1 MSCRSFAFSSSITLA
16 SLKRGNHGISRSR
29 AVFSPLPGGIPL
41 PALPIHCLSTI
52 CDGFSSHN
60 SVLALCK
67 PSNTTAAEDN
77 TTGCPGIP
85 AFDILAD
92 SLVHNRT
99 MLSLS
104 SHTDVLPS
112 PGLAVARG
120 SGGIT
125 STGFNPSVPSPG
137 RVNRS
142 PQLLESQ
149 AHTVRLE
156 IRAREQESKA
166 TPKDIRAAC
175 QFVPIVVI
183 RDPTLAAL
191 PALPIIA
198 AKVAMFLQYEST
210 WEKKQRGTTETI
222 AGSSIGKSQ
231 ISQVISA
238 LEDYR
243 RNSQHL
249 YKDCLEAQIPLRN
262 DQRIRQFESAAAH
275 DEPNRA
281 EKAQVTKAAGEFFR

>member
-1 MSCRSFAFSSSITLA
+1 MVFPATTVYLPSASPATPLRRKTIRLA
-16 SLKRGNHGISRSR
+16 
-29 AVFSPLPGGIPL
+29 AQESPQ
-41 PALPIHCLSTI
+41 
-52 CDGFSSHN
+52 
-60 SVLALCK
+60 
-67 PSNTTAAEDN
+67 
-77 TTGCPGIP
+77 
-85 AFDILAD
+85 FDILAD
-92 SLVHNRT
+92 SPVHNRT

-120 SGGIT
+120 SGGTT
-125 STGFNPSVPSPG
+125 STGSNPSVPSPG

-142 PQLLESQ
+142 LQLLESQ

-166 TPKDIRAAC
+166 TPKTYGRHVNSYQSWWDLSEAAK
-175 QFVPIVVI
+175 VI

-198 AKVAMFLQYEST
+198 AKVAMFLQYENT
-210 WEKKQRGTTETI
+210 REKKKRRTTETI

-281 EKAQVTKAAGEFFR
+281 EKAQVTKAAGSSSGSVSILSLSPH

>member
-1 MSCRSFAFSSSITLA
+1 MIRLA
-16 SLKRGNHGISRSR
+16 
-29 AVFSPLPGGIPL
+29 AQESPQ
-41 PALPIHCLSTI
+41 
-52 CDGFSSHN
+52 
-60 SVLALCK
+60 
-67 PSNTTAAEDN
+67 
-77 TTGCPGIP
+77 
-85 AFDILAD
+85 FDILAD
-92 SLVHNRT
+92 SPVHNRT

-120 SGGIT
+120 SGGT
-125 STGFNPSVPSPG
+125 STGSNPSVPSPG

-142 PQLLESQ
+142 LQLLESQ
-149 AHTVRLE
+149 AHAVRLE

-166 TPKDIRAAC
+166 TPKTYGRHVNSYQSWWDLSEAAK
-175 QFVPIVVI
+175 VI

-210 WEKKQRGTTETI
+210 QGE
-222 AGSSIGKSQ
+222 GSSIGKSQ

-262 DQRIRQFESAAAH
+262 DQCIRQFESAAAH

-281 EKAQVTKAAGEFFR
+281 EKAQVTKAAGSSSGNVSILSLSPH